1 MDKFNALLQLFIAF
15 GVHFNQISST
25 EIVVEC
31 PCDIVNS
38 FDKVDLC
45 QEVIIADPTTC
56 GGWDEIR
63 IHITYNPKYD
73 CLDWLVV
80 DYMEEERN

>member
-1 MDKFNALLQLFIAF
+1 MEKFFELVRLLTLFKVDF
-15 GVHFNQISST
+15 KQISPV
-25 EIVVEC
+25 EIVLEC

-45 QEVIIADPTTC
+45 QKNIINDPTTC

-63 IHITYNPKYD
+63 IHITYNEQHD
-73 CLDWLVV
+73 SLDWLVV
-80 DYMEEERN
+80 DYQEN